1 MKADFAICMKQ
12 QEENRQPRICPSCGQ
27 PAKAGFILFTIN
39 DKAKMIL
46 TVLLLG
52 YVMLSL
58 ILLGISAS
66 PEMRRGCGAFDWRW
80 YTHSTTPDP
89 NRCKDTEFTLWMKQI
104 NKAPT
109 FRVFVGGGIATG
121 VFLLYWEWF
130 QGVHSNWQRK
140 KKIIVQKLGQR
151 YKYKCRYCGK
161 QWN

>member
-1 MKADFAICMKQ
+1 MKP
-12 QEENRQPRICPSCGQ
+12 QEENRQSRICPSCGQ
-27 PAKAGFILFTIN
+27 PAKVGYILFTIN
-39 DKAKMIL
+39 DKAKMLL

-58 ILLGISAS
+58 ILLGMSAP
-66 PEMRRGCGAFDWRW
+66 PEMRRGCGFFDRRW
-80 YTHSTTPDP
+80 DTSFTIPDP

-121 VFLLYWEWF
+121 VFILYWDWLR
-130 QGVHSNWQRK
+130 GGHRNWHRNREV
-140 KKIIVQKLGQR
+140 IVQKFGKR
-151 YKYKCRYCGK
+151 YKYKCHHCGK